1 MTECNCSHCE
11 RQGLQVVHPLQKNV
25 NLTQGEDELT
35 KYYCGNKMNPH
46 LFCKHCGSV
55 MMTDLTA
62 LGKIFP
68 GELRY
73 TVNVRMLK
81 DYDVSKLTIKK
92 VEFMKDMPPKYSI
105 D

>member
-1 MTECNCSHCE
+1 MRGRVFRHATTTTFSKASLITH
-11 RQGLQVVHPLQKNV
+11 QVVHPLQKNV

-73 TVNVRMLK
+73 TVNVR
-81 DYDVSKLTIKK
+81 SSSRA
-92 VEFMKDMPPKYSI
+92 SI
-105 D
+105 GIVR